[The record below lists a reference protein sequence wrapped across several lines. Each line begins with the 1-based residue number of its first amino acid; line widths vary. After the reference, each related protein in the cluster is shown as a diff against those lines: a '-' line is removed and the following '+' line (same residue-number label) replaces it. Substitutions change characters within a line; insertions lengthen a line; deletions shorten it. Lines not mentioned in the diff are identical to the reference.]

1 LVNGVLPIV
10 VLGEVPRGEAMHCR
24 RPAEGTAC
32 PIRRSPCMSLRADR
46 YRERAAEAKDRAAR
60 ARDPSLKSAFEEV
73 AKGWLYL
80 LRKSSG
86 LTCRGDEA
94 NNRSVR

>member
-1 LVNGVLPIV
+1 
-10 VLGEVPRGEAMHCR
+10 
-24 RPAEGTAC
+24 
-32 PIRRSPCMSLRADR
+32 MSLRADR

-73 AKGWLYL
+73 AKGWLL
-80 LRKSSG
+80 LAEKVEWIDLQRPP
-86 LTCRGDEA
+86 GDEA

>member
-1 LVNGVLPIV
+1 
-10 VLGEVPRGEAMHCR
+10 
-24 RPAEGTAC
+24 
-32 PIRRSPCMSLRADR
+32 MSLRADR

-73 AKGWLYL
+73 AKGWLL
-80 LRKSSG
+80 LAEKAEWIDLQRPP
-86 LTCRGDEA
+86 GDEA